1 MFKMSN
7 QIIGKKKMKTD
18 QSTSSLALRCGKTR
32 TLKILGGNLAL
43 GGNLLQPQIDYDFQ
57 TMSPNIAP
65 VVVDAVHSSFGK

>member
-1 MFKMSN
+1 MT
-7 QIIGKKKMKTD
+7 TD
-18 QSTSSLALRCGKTR
+18 QSTSSLALRCGKTC
-32 TLKILGGNLAL
+32 TLKILGGNLALGGNLDL